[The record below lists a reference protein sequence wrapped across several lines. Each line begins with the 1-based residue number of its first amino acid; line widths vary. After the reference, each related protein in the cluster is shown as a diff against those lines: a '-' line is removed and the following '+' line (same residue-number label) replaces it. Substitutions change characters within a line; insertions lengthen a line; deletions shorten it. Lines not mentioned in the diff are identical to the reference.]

1 MSGQE
6 KKAEIESRE
15 KIAATSEN
23 RADARANQ
31 LPSEARTAMLL
42 GTGNTDAERLVSGMT
57 KYKELTGDKQG
68 TQLLKLFLEENG
80 RREKNMEKP
89 LTLDQFRRTSAAFYA
104 PPAPVDTSKPTRP

>member
-1 MSGQE
+1 
-6 KKAEIESRE
+6 
-15 KIAATSEN
+15 
-23 RADARANQ
+23 
-31 LPSEARTAMLL
+31 MLL
-42 GTGNTDAERLVSGMT
+42 GTGTTDAERFASGMT

-104 PPAPVDTSKPTRP
+104 PPAAVDIDKPTRP